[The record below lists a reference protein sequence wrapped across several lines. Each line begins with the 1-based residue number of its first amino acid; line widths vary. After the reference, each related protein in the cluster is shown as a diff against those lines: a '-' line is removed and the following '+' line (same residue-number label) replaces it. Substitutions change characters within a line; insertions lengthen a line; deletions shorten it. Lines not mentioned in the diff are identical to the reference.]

1 MKNQLSFPVF
11 LLFLILTACSTETT
25 PPEITR
31 EEPSEPII
39 SAPDSSEKINKTDK
53 SDVADTASTLSTH
66 IATDWSALTNWTHDD
81 LLPAWQAFLQSCTV
95 LGKQLLWQETC
106 SIAASIQQT
115 DNTNL
120 RKFFETYLVPYQVI
134 DDQGH
139 DEGLITGYY
148 EPLLQGSRTPSK
160 HFRYPLY
167 KAPDELLIIDLGD
180 TYPELKDLRLRGR
193 IDGRRVVPYYSRA
206 DIMNNPEKLTGNE
219 LVWVDD
225 EVELFFL
232 QIQGS
237 GRIMLD
243 DGEILRIGYAEQ
255 NGYPYK
261 SIGKLLVQQGELPL
275 EKASMQGIKL
285 WGQQNPDKLNALL
298 QQNPRYVFFRELPAD
313 LSGPIGAMGIPLT
326 AGRSIAIDPRSIP
339 QGVPVFLATTW
350 PNSNKPLNRLMIAQD
365 VGGAIKGGIR
375 ADFFW
380 GFGQE
385 AGNLAG
391 KMKQRVKMWIL
402 MPQGHTVP
410 PLAQQ

>member
-11 LLFLILTACSTETT
+11 LLFLIFTACSTETT
-25 PPEITR
+25 PPTITI

-39 SAPDSSEKINKTDK
+39 SAPDSSEKIDKTDI
-53 SDVADTASTLSTH
+53 ADTASVLSTH

-81 LLPAWQAFLQSCTV
+81 LLPAWHAFLQSCTV

-106 SIAASIQQT
+106 SIAASLQQT

-134 DDQGH
+134 DDQGR

-148 EPLLQGSRTPSK
+148 EPLLQGSRTPSE

-167 KAPDELLIIDLGD
+167 TAPDELLIIDLGD
-180 TYPELKDLRLRGR
+180 IYPELKDLRLRGR
-193 IDGRRVVPYYSRA
+193 IDGRRVVPYYNRA

-243 DGEILRIGYAEQ
+243 DGEILKIGYAEH

-326 AGRSIAIDPRSIP
+326 AGRSIAVDPRSIP
-339 QGVPVFLATTW
+339 QGVPVFLTTTW
-350 PNSNKPLNRLMIAQD
+350 PNTNKPLNRLMIAQD

-385 AGNLAG
+385 AGNQAG
-391 KMKQRVKMWIL
+391 KMKQSAKMWIL
-402 MPQGHTVP
+402 MPQGYTASL
-410 PLAQQ
+410 LAQ